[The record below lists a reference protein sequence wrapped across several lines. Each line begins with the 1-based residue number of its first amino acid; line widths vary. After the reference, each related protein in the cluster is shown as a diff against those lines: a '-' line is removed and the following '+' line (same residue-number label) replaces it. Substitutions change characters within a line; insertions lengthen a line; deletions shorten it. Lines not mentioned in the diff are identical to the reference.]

1 MVGAIINIT
10 LEKIFC
16 MELYLNFSGYR
27 KRSVENIGANAEQLD
42 DVDNHQ
48 VLRDKRNNEAQ
59 HQISASCRVRFI
71 TNSLTKVK
79 LHN

>member
-10 LEKIFC
+10 LEKKSAWHCIR
-16 MELYLNFSGYR
+16 NFSGYR
-27 KRSVENIGANAEQLD
+27 KRSVENVGANAEQFD

-48 VLRDKRNNEAQ
+48 VLRNKRNNEAQ
-59 HQISASCRVRFI
+59 HQISASCRVRHI